1 LETLLEICDP
11 VQHKTKAERRA
22 QERAARKEKSSE
34 PQNLTA
40 EPSNALQRRAGEH
53 SARTEKETGEVPH
66 VGHEE
71 DLGAEAK
78 HSDATGRNINKSD
91 CNADEPRGENTSSK
105 SHDATLAAALVGL
118 AVAELE
124 SDTEDDGK
132 EPETNGSNEALGRE
146 FSHAHDEGTVRLN
159 LVGSLIAN
167 SLGSVDTVY
176 SADSIE
182 WSPFR
187 DDIFVCGT
195 YQVQKLEGEKASIKE
210 DQSEEESDSP
220 AIKRLGR
227 TLVYQVAEEGRS
239 L

>member
-1 LETLLEICDP
+1 
-11 VQHKTKAERRA
+11 
-22 QERAARKEKSSE
+22 
-34 PQNLTA
+34 
-40 EPSNALQRRAGEH
+40 
-53 SARTEKETGEVPH
+53 
-66 VGHEE
+66 
-71 DLGAEAK
+71 LGAEAK
-78 HSDATGRNINKSD
+78 HSDTTGRNINKSD
-91 CNADEPRGENTSSK
+91 GNADKPSGANTSSK

-159 LVGSLIAN
+159 LVGLLIAN

-195 YQVQKLEGEKASIKE
+195 YQIQKLEGEKASIKG

-227 TLVYQVAEEGRS
+227 ALVYQVAEEGRS